1 MIRKKGGRKVGKK
14 CEICNKRKPKYPVVV
29 HPSYREER
37 VVEMCWACN
46 RKYMQLRTR
55 FLVRAYAE
63 LNALFEGTI

>member
-1 MIRKKGGRKVGKK
+1 MKNKEEQKVGKK

-29 HPSYREER
+29 HPSYREEK
-37 VVEMCWACN
+37 VVEMCWSCN

-63 LNALFEGTI
+63 LNALFEDLV